1 MAELESPVQS
11 RLKAARAKAAADKQ
25 VPSAATPLS
34 PVQLR
39 LKEARDKA
47 ARERQV
53 LSSRPPVA
61 DDGCSGAAADAPR
74 GDTGCDIDD
83 AQEAHDSGGEAE
95 ADGAPAAACGDDD
108 SPAAV
113 PRRRKVWSSVC
124 VVM

>member
-11 RLKAARAKAAADKQ
+11 RLKAARAKAAADKQEQ

-47 ARERQV
+47 ARERQA
-53 LSSRPPVA
+53 LSSRPRVV
-61 DDGCSGAAADAPR
+61 DAP
-74 GDTGCDIDD
+74 DTGGDIDD
-83 AQEAHDSGGEAE
+83 AQEAHGSGGEVE
-95 ADGAPAAACGDDD
+95 AGGVPTAAMMAGGNDD
-108 SPAAV
+108 SPAA